1 MSFLN
6 STQYDCIRKSEVTNT
21 ILTFEVAF
29 IPIAVGL
36 ATALP
41 TIRLAIAFADV
52 EQLRPPTA
60 FTSKVAISFD

>member
-1 MSFLN
+1 M
-6 STQYDCIRKSEVTNT
+6 TNT
-21 ILTFEVAF
+21 ILTFGVAF

-52 EQLRPPTA
+52 EPLRPPTA